1 MTNELLIELDNYLA
15 AGLHI
20 GTQQKTSD
28 MEKYIFRV
36 RSDGLY
42 VLDIQKTDERIRQIA
57 DNTVRL
63 LLKNSVKLPVQ
74 KLFLADSS
82 LEL

>member
-1 MTNELLIELDNYLA
+1 MVNDELLIDLDNYLA

-42 VLDIQKTDERIRQIA
+42 VLDIQKLMKESD
-57 DNTVRL
+57 
-63 LLKNSVKLPVQ
+63 KLQ
-74 KLFLADSS
+74 NY
-82 LEL
+82 